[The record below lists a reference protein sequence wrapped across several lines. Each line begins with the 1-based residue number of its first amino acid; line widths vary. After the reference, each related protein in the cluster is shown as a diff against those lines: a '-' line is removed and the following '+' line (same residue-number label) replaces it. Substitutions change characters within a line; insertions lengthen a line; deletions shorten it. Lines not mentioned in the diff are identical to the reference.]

1 MSIFTD
7 VFIKPPRRSKQVLDH
22 PHFTTTDFGKIIPV
36 LVEDVVPGDVFK
48 CRTAAQIKLFPTL
61 APMMQ
66 GIEVRIDYFFV
77 PNRLLWKDWQEFITG
92 GEDGT
97 SEVVKPYTD
106 ASQQLTT
113 PGSLWDYMGLPPTI
127 EAGLRGNDTDLEPD
141 TSVQVDSMPFR
152 AYDMIYNEFYRDE
165 TLQEDQQTPLT
176 GGYDRTSYALHYRG
190 FKKDYFTSALPW
202 TQRGPQVTIPIAGEA
217 PISGQIDSTGQPSV
231 ITTDENGM
239 YYRQNESDF
248 DQSSY
253 DLKLYRDSSEL
264 SGAHLRASTNPT
276 YDSYNLNHIHTLD
289 NPILGANVKGS
300 ADLSEASGITI
311 NELRRLNSVQKWLER
326 NARAGGRYVE
336 QILSHF
342 GVRTPDY
349 RLDRPEYIGGAKQVI
364 GMAEVL
370 QTSETATSPQGSRA
384 GVGFGNMLAS
394 SKKYHI
400 DEHGWI
406 MGLMSIIPAQNIYA
420 DGFQRKFTRTTKFD
434 YYFPEFQNLGEQAIL
449 NKELFGYAISGQEP
463 MDDSFGYTPR
473 YAEYRYHPGIV
484 TGQMRTSMAYWHM
497 ARLFNEQP
505 TLSEQFISSYNS
517 LEDYDRL
524 FPTSESLGDRFI
536 VYMHHFERLKRPMQ
550 KNPNPSL

>member
-22 PHFTTTDFGKIIPV
+22 PVFTTTDFGKIIPI

-48 CRTAAQIKLFPTL
+48 CRTAAEIKLFPTL
-61 APMMQ
+61 APMKQ

-106 ASQQLTT
+106 ASQQTTT
-113 PGSLWDYMGLPPTI
+113 PGSLWDYMGLPPTL
-127 EAGLRGNDTDLEPD
+127 EAGVRGNETDLVPD
-141 TSVQVDSMPFR
+141 SNVQVDSLPFR
-152 AYDMIYNEFYRDE
+152 AYDLIYNEFYRDE
-165 TLQEDQQTPLT
+165 TLQEPQNTPLT

-190 FKKDYFTSALPW
+190 YKKDYFTSALPW
-202 TQRGPQVTIPIAGEA
+202 TQRGPQVTIPLSGSA
-217 PISGQIDSTGQPSV
+217 PVTGKIEGV
-231 ITTDENGM
+231 TDENGLYQRDPTLNAPYDRELYFHGAAGSAQGDM
-239 YYRQNESDF
+239 RIKASDGTLAN
-248 DQSSY
+248 DSRY
-253 DLKLYRDSSEL
+253 DISHSHRFQAQYPSADPEEKQIDL
-264 SGAHLRASTNPT
+264 
-276 YDSYNLNHIHTLD
+276 
-289 NPILGANVKGS
+289 S
-300 ADLSEASGITI
+300 ADLSQASAITI

-349 RLDRPEYIGGAKQVI
+349 RLDRPEYIGGAKQII
-364 GMAEVL
+364 GMAEIL
-370 QTSETATSPQGSRA
+370 QTSETGTSPQGSRA

-394 SKKYHI
+394 SKRYHI

-406 MGLMSIIPAQNIYA
+406 LGLMSIIPAQNIYA
-420 DGFQRKFTRTTKFD
+420 DGYPRKYTRTTKFD

-449 NKELFGYAISGQEP
+449 NQELFGYALTGSEDP
-463 MDDSFGYTPR
+463 DAAFGYTPR
-473 YAEYRYHPGIV
+473 YAEYRYHPGQV
-484 TGQMRTSMAYWHM
+484 TGAMRTNMAYWHM

-505 TLSEQFISSYNS
+505 TLSEQFISTYNT
-517 LEDYDRL
+517 LQDFDRL
-524 FPTSESLGDRFI
+524 FPTDESLGDRFI
-536 VYMHHFERLKRPMQ
+536 IYMHHFERLKRPMQ

>member
-22 PHFTTTDFGKIIPV
+22 PVFTTTDFGKIIPI

-48 CRTAAQIKLFPTL
+48 CRTAAEIKLFPTL
-61 APMMQ
+61 APMKQ

-77 PNRLLWKDWQEFITG
+77 PNRLIWKDWQEFITG

-97 SEVVKPYTD
+97 SEVIKPYTY
-106 ASQQLTT
+106 ASDQLTT

-127 EAGLRGNDTDLEPD
+127 EAGVRGNDTDLIPD
-141 TSVQVDSMPFR
+141 ASVDVDTMPFR
-152 AYDMIYNEFYRDE
+152 AYDLIYNEFYRDE
-165 TLQEDQQTPLT
+165 TLQEDQQIPLT
-176 GGYDRTSYALHYRG
+176 GGYDRTQYTLHYRG
-190 FKKDYFTSALPW
+190 YKKDYFTSALPW
-202 TQRGPQVTIPIAGEA
+202 TQRGPQVTIPLTGTA
-217 PISGQIDSTGQPSV
+217 PVTGKIEGLTDDNQPYHRNSMGTSRFNAFINPYGNQGDLTSQTTDTPILHNHGFKAEYPSQDPEEKQID
-231 ITTDENGM
+231 
-239 YYRQNESDF
+239 
-248 DQSSY
+248 
-253 DLKLYRDSSEL
+253 L
-264 SGAHLRASTNPT
+264 
-276 YDSYNLNHIHTLD
+276 
-289 NPILGANVKGS
+289 S
-300 ADLSEASGITI
+300 ADLSKASAISI

-349 RLDRPEYIGGAKQVI
+349 RLDRPEYIGGQKQII
-364 GMAEVL
+364 GMAEIL
-370 QTSETATSPQGSRA
+370 QTSETGTSPQGSRA

-406 MGLMSIIPAQNIYA
+406 LGLMSIIPAQNIYA
-420 DGFQRKFTRTTKFD
+420 DGYPRKYTRKTKFD

-449 NKELFGYAISGQEP
+449 NQELFGYALSGSDP
-463 MDDSFGYTPR
+463 MNGSFGYTPR
-473 YAEYRYHPGIV
+473 YAEYRYHPGHV
-484 TGQMRTSMAYWHM
+484 TAQMRTSMAYWNM

-505 TLSEQFISSYNS
+505 TLSEQFISTYNT
-517 LEDYDRL
+517 LEDFDRL
-524 FPTSESLGDRFI
+524 FPTQETLGDRFI
-536 VYMHHFERLKRPMQ
+536 VYMQHYERLKRPMQ

>member
-22 PHFTTTDFGKIIPV
+22 PVFTTTDFGKIIPI

-48 CRTAAQIKLFPTL
+48 CRTTAEIKLFPTL
-61 APMMQ
+61 APMKQ

-106 ASQQLTT
+106 ASQQNTA
-113 PGSLWDYMGLPPTI
+113 PGSLWDYMGLPPLI
-127 EAGLRGNDTDLEPD
+127 EAGVRGNDSDLEPD
-141 TSVQVDSMPFR
+141 SSVGVESMPFR

-165 TLQEDQQTPLT
+165 TLQEPQQTPLT
-176 GGYDRTSYALHYRG
+176 GGYDRTSYNLHYRG
-190 FKKDYFTSALPW
+190 YKKDYFTSALPW
-202 TQRGPQVTIPIAGEA
+202 TQRGPQVTLPIAGTA
-217 PISGQIDSTGQPSV
+217 PVDINGTVDVTGFTGRQNMLERIDGNNWSGDYNLPLRSKAISGTKDSRVLASDGT
-231 ITTDENGM
+231 
-239 YYRQNESDF
+239 NES
-248 DQSSY
+248 
-253 DLKLYRDSSEL
+253 EL
-264 SGAHLRASTNPT
+264 THRHGI
-276 YDSYNLNHIHTLD
+276 NLENMQINAT
-289 NPILGANVKGS
+289 GE
-300 ADLSEASGITI
+300 ADLSEASAITI

-349 RLDRPEYIGGAKQVI
+349 RLDRPEYIGGAKQII
-364 GMAEVL
+364 GMAEIL
-370 QTSETATSPQGSRA
+370 QTSETGTSPQGSRA
-384 GVGFGNMLAS
+384 GVGYGNMLAS

-406 MGLMSIIPAQNIYA
+406 LGLMSIIPAQNIYA
-420 DGFQRKFTRTTKFD
+420 DGYPRKYTRKTKFD

-449 NKELFGYAISGQEP
+449 NQELFGYAVSGSDP
-463 MDDSFGYTPR
+463 MDATFGYTPR

-484 TGQMRTSMAYWHM
+484 TGNMRTSMAYWNM

-505 TLSEQFISSYNS
+505 TLSGEFISTYNT
-517 LEDYDRL
+517 LEDFDRL
-524 FPTSESLGDRFI
+524 FPTQEELGDRFI
-536 VYMHHFERLKRPMQ
+536 IYMQHYERLKRPMQ

>member
-22 PHFTTTDFGKIIPV
+22 PHFTTTDFGKIIPI

-48 CRTAAQIKLFPTL
+48 CRTAAEIKLFPTL
-61 APMMQ
+61 APMKQ

-97 SEVVKPYTD
+97 SEVVKPYTHPYD
-106 ASQQLTT
+106 QITS
-113 PGSLWDYMGLPPTI
+113 PGSLWDYLGLPPTI
-127 EAGLRGNDTDLEPD
+127 ESGVRGNDTDLVPD
-141 TSVQVDSMPFR
+141 GGVIVDTMPFR

-165 TLQEDQQTPLT
+165 TLQEPQQTPLT

-202 TQRGPQVTIPIAGEA
+202 TQRGPQVTLPIAGSAPVDINGTVDVTGFTARQTMEDRTDGNNWTSNAHVDIGLETVADSPSGFVEA
-217 PISGQIDSTGQPSV
+217 NVGQS
-231 ITTDENGM
+231 
-239 YYRQNESDF
+239 YYR
-248 DQSSY
+248 
-253 DLKLYRDSSEL
+253 
-264 SGAHLRASTNPT
+264 
-276 YDSYNLNHIHTLD
+276 LNHRHGVNIENMQINAT
-289 NPILGANVKGS
+289 GE
-300 ADLSEASGITI
+300 ADLSEASAITI

-349 RLDRPEYIGGAKQVI
+349 RLDRPEYIGGAKQII
-364 GMAEVL
+364 GMAEIL
-370 QTSETATSPQGSRA
+370 QTSETGTSPQGSRA

-449 NKELFGYAISGQEP
+449 NQELFGYAISGQDP
-463 MDDSFGYTPR
+463 MSGTFGYTPR

-484 TGQMRTSMAYWHM
+484 TGQMRTNMAYWHM

-505 TLSEQFISSYNS
+505 ALSGEFISSYNS

-524 FPTSESLGDRFI
+524 FPTDESLSDRFI
-536 VYMHHFERLKRPMQ
+536 IYMQHYERLKRPMQ